1 MCQCTDDYSVS
12 LTDSTVTLKWVKT
25 KLCLLL
31 YEKLLVH
38 KILSCVFISALKM
51 HSPALDTLSGR

>member
-1 MCQCTDDYSVS
+1 MCQCTDDYSIF
-12 LTDSTVTLKWVKT
+12 LTDYTVTLKWVKT
-25 KLCLLL
+25 KLCLLF

-38 KILSCVFISALKM
+38 KILSCVFTPALKM